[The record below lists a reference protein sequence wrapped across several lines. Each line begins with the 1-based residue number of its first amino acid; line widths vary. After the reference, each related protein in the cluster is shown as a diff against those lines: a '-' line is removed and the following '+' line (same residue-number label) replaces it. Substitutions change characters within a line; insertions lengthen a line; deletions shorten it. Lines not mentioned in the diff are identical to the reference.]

1 MLISNL
7 STSPQ
12 TVREVTNIN
21 VKGELVLCIV
31 AYYPIPNTAR
41 TVIFLTAYIGGYVDK
56 FPALPL
62 EVFLDG
68 RQVLQINLQ

>member
-7 STSPQ
+7 STIPQ

-31 AYYPIPNTAR
+31 AYYPIPNTSQSIFF
-41 TVIFLTAYIGGYVDK
+41 TVYIGGYVDK

-62 EVFLDG
+62 EVFLYG